1 MTERVYL
8 HVGAPKSGT
17 TYLQRVLD
25 ANQATLEAAGTLLVG
40 ERHLDRV
47 HAAMAV
53 REDPRLADL
62 PESARTAWTRLV
74 RQIDAWRGPAAVLS

>member
-17 TYLQRVLD
+17 TYLQTVLD
-25 ANQATLEAAGTLLVG
+25 SNRAVLEGAGTLLVG
-40 ERHLDRV
+40 RHLDRI

-53 REDPRLADL
+53 REDPRLAEL
-62 PESARTAWTRLV
+62 PESAGGAWRRLV
-74 RQIDAWRGPAAVLS
+74 GEIKGWSGSSALLS